1 MIDIHTH
8 VIYGVDDGSRSP
20 EMSQEMLRRAAE
32 DGVTGIC
39 CTSHCIPGRRTFP
52 AQDYMNRLEELR
64 RFLWTERIPLEL
76 YQGCEIMY
84 SSEALSWAQGGL
96 LPTLA
101 ATDWVLME
109 FLPET
114 DWVTLS
120 HGIREMTNAGFL
132 VTVAHV
138 ERYLCLR
145 DDTDR
150 LSELRDLGALC
161 QMNAASVIRA
171 RGMMGDRWARRVL
184 KGGMIDVVAS
194 DMHNVNNRAPN
205 MGEAWDTLKKLL
217 GEKAAWRMMEETPR
231 MIMQGKR
238 VPV

>member
-20 EMSQEMLRRAAE
+20 EMSREMLVRSAE
-32 DGVTGIC
+32 AGVTGIC
-39 CTSHCIPGRRTFP
+39 CTSHCTPGRRTFP
-52 AQDYMNRLEELR
+52 AQEYLNRLEELR
-64 RFLWTERIPLEL
+64 RFLQAEGIPLDL

-84 SSEALSWAQGGL
+84 TSDAVRWAVGGF

-101 ATDWVLME
+101 ETDWVLME

-114 DWVTLS
+114 DWATLI

-138 ERYLCLR
+138 ERYACLR
-145 DDTDR
+145 DGMDR
-150 LSELRDLGALC
+150 LEEIRDHGALC
-161 QMNAASVIRA
+161 QMNAATVVRA
-171 RGMMGDRWARRVL
+171 RGMMGDRWARKAL
-184 KGGMIDVVAS
+184 KSGLIDVVAS
-194 DMHNVNNRAPN
+194 DMHNLTNRPPN
-205 MGEAWDTLKKLL
+205 MGEGRETLKKML
-217 GEKAAWRMMEETPR
+217 GESEARRMTEETPLR
-231 MIMQGKR
+231 IMQGKR